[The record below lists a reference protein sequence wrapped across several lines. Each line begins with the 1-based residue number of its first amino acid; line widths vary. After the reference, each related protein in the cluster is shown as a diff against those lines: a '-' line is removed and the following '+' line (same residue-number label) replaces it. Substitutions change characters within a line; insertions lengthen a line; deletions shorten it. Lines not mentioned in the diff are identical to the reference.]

1 MGALLSLLDSAVRQ
15 RLQGCSRGSRNE
27 AVPVSS
33 TYYSLALLLLVMKR
47 YSCKRIFRNLVRE
60 GPTFFF

>member
-1 MGALLSLLDSAVRQ
+1 MDALLSLLDSAVCQ
-15 RLQGCSRGSRNE
+15 HLQGSRNE

>member
-1 MGALLSLLDSAVRQ
+1 MDALLSLLDSAVRQ

-27 AVPVSS
+27 AVPVPS
-33 TYYSLALLLLVMKR
+33 TYSLALLLLVMKR

-60 GPTFFF
+60 GPTFFS